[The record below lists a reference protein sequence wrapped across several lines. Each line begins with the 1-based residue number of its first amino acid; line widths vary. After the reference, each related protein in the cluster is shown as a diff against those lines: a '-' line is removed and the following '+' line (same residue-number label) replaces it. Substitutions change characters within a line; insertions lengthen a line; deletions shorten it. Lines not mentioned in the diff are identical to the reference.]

1 MIKTNGKFSTT
12 DFITP
17 VSVIVIWIAF
27 LLLPWFDEETY
38 TTGLWSLSKTWS
50 FEPWFI
56 KSWSWEWLILVSALI
71 GTVASLWGLLSTSSM
86 SKWTAF
92 MAGMVGV
99 MYYEN
104 SLLTGTMDMA
114 NLGFWVGLVA
124 VIGLTV
130 QILIP
135 RSMSTIDLPARMSRF
150 NFAPTMKTKEIIAAY
165 IFLAPFL
172 IFFSIFFV
180 RAALSSVNISL
191 YDWRLLRPTKPWVG
205 LDNYKDLLSDEIWWT
220 SVRQTAYFTAM
231 TVAGTTIVGLAAA
244 LAVTRPIRGQGF
256 YRVLFYVPQLMS
268 VGAIGLIWN
277 WLLSGQ
283 FGVINYVLN
292 LVFGI
297 HPINWLGDPDLVLP
311 ALSMA
316 TIWWTFGFPMLIFI
330 AGLQG
335 IPEHLYEAARID
347 GANPRQIFFR
357 ITLPLLRPTILFVTV
372 TGVIGHFQV
381 FGQPY
386 IMSGGGGP
394 GRASYTVIIYL
405 YQQAWVAFRMGYGA
419 AVAVAI
425 AVIMATITAVQ
436 FLVISRRV
444 EY

>member
-1 MIKTNGKFSTT
+1 MIKTNGEFSRT

-17 VSVIVIWIAF
+17 ISAIVIWIAF
-27 LLLPWFDEETY
+27 FVMPWFDGDSYETGFWAL
-38 TTGLWSLSKTWS
+38 TKTWS
-50 FEPWFI
+50 FEPWFV
-56 KSWSWEWLILVSALI
+56 KSWSWLWLVLASAVI
-71 GTVASLWGLLSTSSM
+71 GTIAAVWGLVSTSSM

-92 MAGMVGV
+92 MAGLVGLF
-99 MYYEN
+99 YFEN
-104 SLLTGTMDMA
+104 ALLTDTIDSA

-124 VIGLTV
+124 ALGLTA

-135 RSMSTIDLPARMSRF
+135 RSMSTITLPPGLRRF
-150 NFAPTMKTKEIIAAY
+150 TFSPSLKKQEIIAAY

-172 IFFSIFFV
+172 IFFGIFFV
-180 RAALSSVNISL
+180 RAAIESVNISFH
-191 YDWRLLRPTKPWVG
+191 DWRLLRPAKPWVG
-205 LDNYKDLLSDEIWWT
+205 LENYVDLMDDSIWWQ
-220 SVRQTAYFTAM
+220 SVRQTVYFTAM
-231 TVAGTTIVGLAAA
+231 TVVGTTIVGLAAA
-244 LAVTRPIRGQGF
+244 IAVTRPVRGTGF

-292 LVFGI
+292 LLFGI
-297 HPINWLGDPDLVLP
+297 RPINWLGDPDLVLP
-311 ALSMA
+311 ALSLA

-330 AGLQG
+330 AGLQS
-335 IPEHLYEAARID
+335 IPRHLYEAAEID
-347 GANPRQIFFR
+347 GANARQSFFR

-386 IMSGGGGP
+386 IMTNVGGP
-394 GRASYTVIIYL
+394 ARASYTVIIYL
-405 YQQAWVAFRMGYGA
+405 YNQAWVAFRMGYGA

-425 AVIMATITAVQ
+425 AVIMAAITAFQ